1 MKTNKKRTRKNKT
14 NKNKNNYRGGGWFWN
29 DNSTNVT
36 SNVQTEPSSNEEKK
50 TWGSWLSGLFSSKKS
65 SDVNSSAPVV
75 SGPVAP
81 GTVDSGPVSDQVQKI
96 ENNNKGGKRKSKKMY
111 IK

>member
-65 SDVNSSAPVV
+65 SDVNSSAPV
-75 SGPVAP
+75 
-81 GTVDSGPVSDQVQKI
+81 DSCPVSDQVQKI